1 MGTRRT
7 DPALP
12 LDIVLH
18 TPGGLVLASL
28 QIARAVRHHK
38 GKVTVFVPHYGRPT
52 AGTIPGR
59 LPASGRGVPSDSA
72 AGRAETAPWA
82 APIGAGAPRLRR
94 APPTPR
100 PVSLAR
106 AGLPPHAPKG

>member
-1 MGTRRT
+1 MRTRRT

-72 AGRAETAPWA
+72 AGRAQAGARA
-82 APIGAGAPRLRR
+82 ARIGAGAPRLRR
-94 APPTPR
+94 APPP
-100 PVSLAR
+100 PPAEAMAVN
-106 AGLPPHAPKG
+106 GLPS